1 MNLRLIGGITI
12 FVLLF
17 GLSSS
22 ILVHSAF
29 AEEMAKKKKQ
39 AKKGQQ
45 ILRNQNG
52 SILIMDKC

>member
-29 AEEMAKKKKQ
+29 AEEVAKKKKEIDL
-39 AKKGQQ
+39 KKE
-45 ILRNQNG
+45 IKNG

>member
-29 AEEMAKKKKQ
+29 AEEVAKKKKD
-39 AKKGQQ
+39 QQ
-45 ILRNQNG
+45 ILRNQKRFNFNNG
-52 SILIMDKC
+52 

>member
-29 AEEMAKKKKQ
+29 AEEVAKKKKEIDLKKERELKKA
-39 AKKGQQ
+39 AKQKKT
-45 ILRNQNG
+45 
-52 SILIMDKC
+52 SKY